1 MTGVT
6 PGFVGERWVVLV
18 TDGLTLAFPP
28 EVYRLPHQA
37 EGEAERWAWL
47 LSQGRRDAIE
57 RPFEG
62 RWEIGDHW
70 VRLLHLQG
78 IDDDASEVWIGTYWT
93 RDGYPD
99 PEAEPFSDHDEAR
112 EWALQPAAGR
122 VLAEVRETPWSTAA
136 TFQVRDD
143 EEYAV
148 VHRAKVIA

>member
-6 PGFVGERWVVLV
+6 SGFHGERWLVLV
-18 TDGLTLAFPP
+18 TDGLTVAFPP
-28 EVYRLPHQA
+28 EVYRLPHHA
-37 EGEAERWAWL
+37 KEEAKRWAWL
-47 LSQGRRDAIE
+47 LSNSRRDAID

-62 RWEIGDHW
+62 RWEIDDHW

-78 IDDDASEVWIGTYWT
+78 IDDASELWIGTYWT

-99 PEAEPFSDHDEAR
+99 PEAETFSDHDEAR

-122 VLAEVRETPWSTAA
+122 FLAEVRETPWSTAA
-136 TFQVRDD
+136 TFLVRDD

-148 VHRAKVIA
+148 VHRAKVMA